1 MSPIP
6 TSGWMTSN
14 FSREECGEIKSDI
27 NFYANDAFR
36 LTRFTDQFQRS
47 ALPALYTG
55 MMAHRAARGQ
65 RLNLAAISQSFKLS
79 IMLVWYLQHLLQ
91 SGASFLFMH
100 FGLEQK
106 QRGAWAAWESA
117 YSQ

>member
-14 FSREECGEIKSDI
+14 FSREDCGEIKSDI
-27 NFYANDAFR
+27 YLYANDTFR

-47 ALPALYTG
+47 AFPALYNG
-55 MMAHRAARGQ
+55 MMAHREAQGQ
-65 RLNLAAISQSFKLS
+65 RPNLAVISQLFKLS
-79 IMLVWYLQHLLQ
+79 ITLVWYLQHLLQ

-106 QRGAWAAWESA
+106 QN
-117 YSQ
+117 

>member
-1 MSPIP
+1 
-6 TSGWMTSN
+6 MTSN
-14 FSREECGEIKSDI
+14 FSREDCGEIKSDI

-36 LTRFTDQFQRS
+36 LTRFTDQSQRS
-47 ALPALYTG
+47 ALPALYPG

-65 RLNLAAISQSFKLS
+65 RHNLAVISQSFKLS
-79 IMLVWYLQHLLQ
+79 IMLVWYLEHQPQ

-106 QRGAWAAWESA
+106 QRGTWAAWESA

>member
-1 MSPIP
+1 
-6 TSGWMTSN
+6 MTSN

-47 ALPALYTG
+47 ALPVLYTG
-55 MMAHRAARGQ
+55 MITHRVAQGQ
-65 RLNLAAISQSFKLS
+65 RLNLVVISQSFKLS
-79 IMLVWYLQHLLQ
+79 IMLVRYLQHLLQ

-106 QRGAWAAWESA
+106 QSGAS
-117 YSQ
+117 SFMGIGRMGKRI